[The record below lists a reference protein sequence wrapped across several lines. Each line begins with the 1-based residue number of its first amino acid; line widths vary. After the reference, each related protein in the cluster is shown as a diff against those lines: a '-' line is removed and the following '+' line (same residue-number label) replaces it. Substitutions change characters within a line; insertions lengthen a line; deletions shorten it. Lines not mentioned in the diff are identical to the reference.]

1 MAAPPTKRPPSNA
14 RVVLLSLAALA
25 VMIGMVAASVP
36 LYQMFCRVTGYGGT
50 PMTAKAAPGPVTD
63 RPITVR
69 FDASV
74 AKDVPWRFEPV
85 TRQIRTTLGEQVL
98 TTYRATNTGSE
109 PVVGTATFNV
119 TPEKAGRYFNKIE
132 CFCFTE
138 QRIEPGQSIDM
149 PVTFFVD
156 PGLADDPYSNEIG
169 TITLSYTFF
178 RKVAAEGR
186 RALAAPPTPARE
198 TPPVTVEQG
207 PPS

>member
-1 MAAPPTKRPPSNA
+1 MAKRPSNA

-36 LYQMFCRVTGYGGT
+36 LYQLFCRVTGYGGT
-50 PMTAKAAPGPVTD
+50 PQIAKAAPGAVTG

-85 TRQIRTTLGEQVL
+85 TRQIKTTLGEQVL
-98 TTYRATNTGSE
+98 TVYRATNTGPE
-109 PVVGTATFNV
+109 AVVGTATFNV

-132 CFCFTE
+132 CFCFSE

-156 PGLADDPYSNEIG
+156 PSLADDPYSSEVR

-178 RKVAAEGR
+178 RKPER
-186 RALAAPPTPARE
+186 
-198 TPPVTVEQG
+198 QG